1 MPNTESLH
9 WPNLFDV
16 SRNRMNVAND
26 SRSITNRV
34 KLLLLTE
41 PTELYNEPKFGVG
54 LKKYIGRYNN
64 DNTLAML
71 KDNIIEQLRLWEPCV
86 IPDKT
91 EVVRGLLYT
100 GDPNPG
106 FDFDQ
111 NHLKITVTLKS
122 IYGDDL
128 TIEV

>member
-26 SRSITNRV
+26 AQSITNRV

-41 PTELYNEPKFGVG
+41 PTELYNEPAYGVG

-86 IPDKT
+86 IPEKT
-91 EVVRGLLYT
+91 EVQRGLLYT
-100 GDPNPG
+100 GDTSG
-106 FDFDQ
+106 FDHDH
-111 NHLKITVTLKS
+111 NHLKITVSLKS
-122 IYGDDL
+122 KYGDDL
-128 TIEV
+128 TVEI